1 MHDFVLKIFS
11 FVKSFLHFMKI
22 VFLFCILMLLFHWV
36 EHLTN
41 ANWDWLSF
49 IRPFLDGL
57 LVVANK
63 IYSVEFNFFGAVFE
77 FKYFSAL
84 VILALMIVCMN
95 LLTMLTNVLE
105 GAYRSAHFV
114 CKKTEEII
122 FNKSLKDSHEKEEK
136 RIKKY
141 SILINTQL
149 KKKYAHEELNVNI
162 DEQNKLMNEFI
173 SKQTGCKPSIFC
185 GGYLYSFSNFDNIDT
200 VLDTMFKVVNSNAPI
215 ACSIC
220 VQINDDMVLLKKLA
234 DLKHFGKITM
244 LAETVYRYKFNET
257 HRYQT
262 SIIGVFQSED
272 KTIEVHEFKEIL

>member
-1 MHDFVLKIFS
+1 
-11 FVKSFLHFMKI
+11 
-22 VFLFCILMLLFHWV
+22 MLLFHWV

-122 FNKSLKDSHEKEEK
+122 FNKSLKDSHEKA
-136 RIKKY
+136 
-141 SILINTQL
+141 L
-149 KKKYAHEELNVNI
+149 
-162 DEQNKLMNEFI
+162 
-173 SKQTGCKPSIFC
+173 
-185 GGYLYSFSNFDNIDT
+185 
-200 VLDTMFKVVNSNAPI
+200 
-215 ACSIC
+215 
-220 VQINDDMVLLKKLA
+220 
-234 DLKHFGKITM
+234 
-244 LAETVYRYKFNET
+244 
-257 HRYQT
+257 
-262 SIIGVFQSED
+262 
-272 KTIEVHEFKEIL
+272 